1 MFCNKYEMKMKKLLF
16 LLILIPLVFSSC
28 KKDPVPSEDTITPED
43 NIVARDT
50 LYFILKDHYLW
61 YNLMPTVTRTDYSD
75 PYTLLEAMRYKAK
88 DRWSYILTKQE
99 YDAQVN
105 GTFVGH
111 GFRIGVD
118 KSGNAR
124 IVTVYKNSYLYQ
136 NGVRRGWIVSKING
150 INPAPILQSADAAAY
165 TNLIGESKV
174 DVTNVFVFIKPDGSE
189 VTLTAKKSEFQIN
202 TVLWRDTIHL
212 STGAV
217 AGHLVFESFFPPAPS
232 ELNEAFNYFKINNI
246 NDLILDLRYN
256 TGGYLDYAQLLA
268 SYIAGNS
275 KQGLVFAKLTFNDRH
290 QERNRTINFVPTSF
304 PMDLPRM
311 VVITTRST
319 ASASED
325 VINGLKPF
333 VNIVTVGETTN
344 GKPTGM
350 DGWKVRN
357 KYYMFPVTFEVKNSV
372 GYGGFYDGFIPD
384 KVMTDDITRDFND
397 RNELCLNEAINYLQK
412 GSFTSKGSNEFF
424 RSNQFTE
431 KPEQNGTAILRS
443 K

>member
-1 MFCNKYEMKMKKLLF
+1 MKMKKLLF
-16 LLILIPLVFSSC
+16 ILILIPLIFASC
-28 KKDPVPSEDTITPED
+28 KKDPVPPVDTITSED

-50 LYFILKDHYLW
+50 LYYILKDYYLW

-118 KSGNAR
+118 NSGNAR
-124 IVTVYKNSYLYQ
+124 IVTVYKNSFLYQ
-136 NGVRRGWIVSKING
+136 NGVRRGWIISKINDV
-150 INPAPILQSADAAAY
+150 NPAPILLRGDAAAY
-165 TNLIGESKV
+165 TTLIGESKAGV
-174 DVTNVFVFIKPDGSE
+174 KNVFVFKKPDGSE
-189 VTLTAKKSEFQIN
+189 LTLTAEKSEFQIN
-202 TVLWRDTIHL
+202 TVLLYDTLHL
-212 STGAV
+212 TSGVT
-217 AGHLVFESFFPPAPS
+217 GHLVFESFFPPAPS
-232 ELNEAFNYFKINNI
+232 ELSEAFNYFKTNNI

-268 SYIAGNS
+268 SYIAGDS
-275 KQGLVFAKLTFNDRH
+275 KQGIVFAKLTYNDRH
-290 QERNRTINFVPTSF
+290 PEQNKTINFVQTSY
-304 PMDLPRM
+304 PLSMPRM

-333 VNIVTVGETTN
+333 VNIVTVGDTTN

-350 DGWKVRN
+350 NGWKVRN
-357 KYYMFPVTFEVKNSV
+357 KYYMFPVTFEVKNSA
-372 GYGGFYDGFIPD
+372 GYGGFYDGFAPNKI
-384 KVMTDDITRDFND
+384 MTDDITRDFND
-397 RNELCLNEAINYLQK
+397 RKELCLNEAINYLQK

-424 RSNQFTE
+424 RSTQFTE
-431 KPEQNGTAILRS
+431 KPEQTGIAISR
-443 K
+443 